1 MCRMFGYIG
10 YSTEEL
16 NMLYTALV
24 ESSRN
29 DVIGKKYGY
38 ANHGDGYGIVV
49 YTKDN
54 LFHFRSSRPIYEEAF
69 KLPEFKGK
77 IFGVFHTM
85 NAHDRSLVS
94 PIFEHPFTAS
104 NGKEVFY
111 MAHNGVVNKQSIMEY
126 LGINGIY
133 NDTEAALQY
142 IAVRGLSS
150 VDNLEKYTES
160 SLNLIILHLDKG
172 EEKPE
177 IYFKNFYLDKNKRDY
192 SDMYTVNMPHGKAII
207 SSTLTR
213 YGIEG
218 GVPANGTGLINLESG
233 DPYGITKNFTM
244 KE

>member
-10 YSTEEL
+10 YSSDEL
-16 NMLYTALV
+16 NLLYTALV

-38 ANHGDGYGIVV
+38 GMVV
-49 YTKDN
+49 YTNNN
-54 LFHFRSSRPIYEEAF
+54 LLHFRSSRPIYEEAF
-69 KLPEFKGK
+69 KLPELKGK

-85 NAHDRSLVS
+85 NAHDKSLIS

-104 NGKEVFY
+104 NGNEVFY

-126 LGINGIY
+126 LGINGTY

-142 IAVRGLSS
+142 IAEKGLSS
-150 VDNLEKYTES
+150 VDDLEKYTES
-160 SLNLIILHLDKG
+160 SLNLIILHLDKDK
-172 EEKPE
+172 EKPE
-177 IYFKNFYLDKNKRDY
+177 IYFKNFYRDKSKGDY
-192 SDMYTVNMPHGKAII
+192 LDMYRVNMPHGMAIV

-213 YGIEG
+213 YGIDG
-218 GVPANGTGLINLESG
+218 GMSVNGTGLINLESG
-233 DPYGITKNFTM
+233 DPYGITKNFTV

>member
-10 YSTEEL
+10 YSSDEL
-16 NMLYTALV
+16 NLLYTALV

-38 ANHGDGYGIVV
+38 GMVV
-49 YTKDN
+49 YTNNN
-54 LFHFRSSRPIYEEAF
+54 LLHFRSSRPIYEEAF
-69 KLPEFKGK
+69 KLPELKGK

-85 NAHDRSLVS
+85 NAHDKSLIS

-104 NGKEVFY
+104 NGNEVFY

-126 LGINGIY
+126 LGINGTY

-142 IAVRGLSS
+142 IAEKGLSS
-150 VDNLEKYTES
+150 VDDLEKYTES
-160 SLNLIILHLDKG
+160 SLNLMILHLDKDK
-172 EEKPE
+172 EKPE
-177 IYFKNFYLDKNKRDY
+177 IYFKNFYRDKSKGDY
-192 SDMYTVNMPHGKAII
+192 LDMYRVNMPHGKAIV

-213 YGIEG
+213 YGIDG
-218 GVPANGTGLINLESG
+218 GMSVNGTGLINLESG
-233 DPYGITKNFTM
+233 DPYGITKNFTV